1 MSDTEKIIE
10 ISLAKIE
17 NSKAKKKGTGKLHKN
32 LLVNSLLNKV
42 SRETETGKARIQ
54 PLMNYRESRLIIDL
68 DTEDYDMDKVPVKD
82 RNFSQQQQRIT
93 PSPLSK
99 KQSSVVTKL
108 HTRSIG
114 KVNALSRTVSNHD
127 ESIEMKENIGHEDK
141 SLACSCD
148 SIKLV
153 YNNCSSYESSSL
165 KRSKKRLHSIE
176 ILESD
181 CPRKRLRS
189 LWTPNIDQKVQEPN
203 FSVTSLSSLF
213 GNLVA
218 HSESDKS
225 LDLRNKFVSAMV
237 AC

>member
-17 NSKAKKKGTGKLHKN
+17 NSKAKKGTGKLHKN

-42 SRETETGKARIQ
+42 RETESGKTRIQ
-54 PLMNYRESRLIIDL
+54 PLMNYRESKLIIDL
-68 DTEDYDMDKVPVKD
+68 DIEDYDMDKVPISVKD
-82 RNFSQQQQRIT
+82 RNFSQQQQKIT

-114 KVNALSRTVSNHD
+114 KVNALSRTVLNYD

-141 SLACSCD
+141 SSTCSCD
-148 SIKLV
+148 STKL
-153 YNNCSSYESSSL
+153 YNCSSCDSPL

-176 ILESD
+176 ILDSD

-189 LWTPNIDQKVQEPN
+189 LWTPNIDQKGQEPN

-218 HSESDKS
+218 HSDSDKS